1 MLVHAREL
9 KKKLGK
15 YLRVALREDVIVV
28 RSGQKVAR
36 LSAYVEYPAKPEQV
50 LSLRERAETDYYP
63 HKATYEAFLDLI
75 ENSVDRFEY
84 IDGEIYLL
92 ASPKVV
98 HQLAS
103 SELQFVFA
111 TYFRE
116 KDCRPMYAP
125 FDITLTRHADDIN
138 IVQPDLVV
146 ICDLEQKI
154 NERGYYMGVPKL
166 VVEILSESTR
176 RKDMVKKLDLYL
188 STGIREYWIVNPF
201 NASITIYEFADKDIV
216 NSRMFQQNEIARSF
230 VFKDLG
236 VAVDAVL

>member
-1 MLVHAREL
+1 MLVHASEL
-9 KKKLGK
+9 KHKLGK
-15 YLRVALREDVIVV
+15 YLRVAMIEDVVVV

-36 LSAYVEYPAKPEQV
+36 LSAYIEYPAKPEQV

-63 HKATYEAFLDLI
+63 HKATYEVFLDLT

-98 HQLAS
+98 HQQALG
-103 SELQFVFA
+103 ELYYTFS
-111 TYFRE
+111 TCFR
-116 KDCRPMYAP
+116 KTACKPMLAP
-125 FDITLTRHADDIN
+125 FDITLKRHAVDIN

-230 VFKDLG
+230 VFKDLE
-236 VAVDAVL
+236 VAVGDVL